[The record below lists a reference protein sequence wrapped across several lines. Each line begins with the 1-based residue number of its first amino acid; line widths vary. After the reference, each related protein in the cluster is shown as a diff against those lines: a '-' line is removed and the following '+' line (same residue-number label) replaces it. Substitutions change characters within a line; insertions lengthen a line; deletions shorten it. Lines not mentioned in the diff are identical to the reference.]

1 VELQLALAPVDRPT
15 SSAYVAGV
23 SESETPRTSPPYA
36 ADEVTMLR
44 AFLDYYR
51 STIRRQTDGLTAE
64 QLAVRLPPST
74 MTLGGMLKHLAGVEE
89 WWLSIVMQGNDPS
102 PYWAAADEEDDVDWD
117 WNSAVDDDPAFL
129 AQLFDEARAKSDRI
143 LDELLEDGSL
153 DRPAVRT
160 RDNGDRATLRWVLV
174 HLIEEY
180 ARHAGHAD
188 LIRES
193 IDGATDL

>member
-1 VELQLALAPVDRPT
+1 MAEPT
-15 SSAYVAGV
+15 TQKTY
-23 SESETPRTSPPYA
+23 PPLA

-51 STIRRQTDGLTAE
+51 ATVRRQAEGLSRDE
-64 QLAVRLPPST
+64 LARTLPPTT
-74 MTLGGMLKHLAGVEE
+74 MTLGGLLKHLALVEE
-89 WWLSIVMQGNDPS
+89 SWLVERMDGGELGEP
-102 PYWAAADEEDDVDWD
+102 WASADWD
-117 WNSAVDDDPAFL
+117 ADGDWEWHSAEGDEPAALFALYDHSL
-129 AQLFDEARAKSDRI
+129 ALADAAIDRGLAKDG
-143 LDELLEDGSL
+143 LDTASV
-153 DRPAVRT
+153 AVSTRT
-160 RDNGDRATLRWVLV
+160 GQPTTLRWIMV